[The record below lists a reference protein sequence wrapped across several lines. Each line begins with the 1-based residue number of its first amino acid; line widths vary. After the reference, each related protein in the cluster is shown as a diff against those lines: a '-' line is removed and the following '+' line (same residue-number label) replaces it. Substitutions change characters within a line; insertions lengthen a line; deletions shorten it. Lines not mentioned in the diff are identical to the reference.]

1 MEEKIQRADFDTLG
15 SRIVVRTGDPHRHA
29 DLEHVAAAAAKSIVI
44 MPDRTQ
50 RKELRDAFVL
60 MTLIALRGSG
70 WPLQGRILAVNSLPR
85 NRMLMEEIGGSV
97 TDVVMVD
104 AFVAKLMV

>member
-29 DLEHVAAAAAKSIVI
+29 DLKHVAAEAARSIVI

-60 MTLIALRGSG
+60 MSLIALRGAG
-70 WPLQGRILAVNSLPR
+70 WPVQGRILATLSLPR
-85 NRMLMEEIGGSV
+85 NRDLMEQIGGSI

-104 AFVAKLMV
+104 VFVA